1 MTAARWNGAGSSGAM
16 LETRSRRWIP
26 IWLLQV
32 VELAAALTFVD
43 VSLQVARS
51 GLLVGAALALL
62 IVALTADGPIGL
74 VRICRPRLHIVLVS
88 ALGAVVALSPIVP
101 VLRPDLEGIIVAV
114 LGGVGLLRLATLTRT
129 ETTRGA
135 RSKAASRSR
144 SAAGPIIDTTA
155 SVSGPHGSKI
165 EGSSRPESTAA
176 GETARR
182 VGQATGAAVA
192 SGKRAADRLTPVAGA
207 HVRRSLRRA
216 GRTVA
221 AWRKPPPDRGG

>member
-1 MTAARWNGAGSSGAM
+1 MTAARRDPAGSSRAM
-16 LETRSRRWIP
+16 LETGSRRWIP
-26 IWLLQV
+26 FWFLQV
-32 VELAAALTFVD
+32 VELAIALAFVD
-43 VSLQVARS
+43 VSLQVAGS

-88 ALGAVVALSPIVP
+88 TLGAVVALSPIVP

-129 ETTRGA
+129 ETSRRA
-135 RSKAASRSR
+135 RSTGAPRSR
-144 SAAGPIIDTTA
+144 SAAGQFIDTTA
-155 SVSGPHGSKI
+155 SVIGPGGSDFA
-165 EGSSRPESTAA
+165 GSSRPEPEAT

-182 VGQATGAAVA
+182 VGHAAGAAVN
-192 SGKRAADRLTPVAGA
+192 SGRRAADRLAPVAGA

-221 AWRKPPPDRGG
+221 AWRKPPPDRSG